1 MCELWMQFIKTNL
14 NFRLIYAFFVDKH
27 AFMCYNII
35 KGKEV
40 DAMGKKQ
47 KKKPKRAKLDW
58 QEKLIDAL
66 IDFFIGFLLL
76 VVDRQ
81 MK

>member
-1 MCELWMQFIKTNL
+1 
-14 NFRLIYAFFVDKH
+14 
-27 AFMCYNII
+27 
-35 KGKEV
+35 
-40 DAMGKKQ
+40 MGKKQ